1 MARTFIEVIA
11 QPTSNRPED
20 YNDFPGVTVDNCTT
34 YIQQGTSDLFGDLL
48 LSRIING
55 DGVNGEVVGFYPSAE
70 TIEVEAGSV
79 SKIFDYLNAG
89 GSNVKYTKLTFTTS
103 LDSLSE
109 NTLYGGT
116 SASPYWQQTHIFK
129 IYWGKYILYKSIIGE
144 LNSASSVIQY
154 HLYHKEHFRLINNL
168 YGVTGDYK
176 TSLQLNINLDTKKII
191 GLPYLDLNFA
201 AGESSPDELGN
212 SRARTFNWTIETDDF
227 ATTVTAP
234 TPQETTEEVSGT
246 KISQLP
252 STTTVQ
258 DSDLFVISRDDVS
271 QGEGDIS
278 YDNSYNLGYKT
289 ISDTIAS
296 QIISQRPPLPLYK
309 VAYIDPSGNFLKNG
323 DSDGNYAFASCSRYG
338 GGQYAFTFGESVPNK
353 NDYVVNVTRLMSN
366 PLEGDVVVVESTRST
381 TGFSVFSS
389 NDNSTP
395 ADPQGLYVVVYLL
408 S

>member
-70 TIEVEAGSV
+70 TIEGEAGSV

-109 NTLYGGT
+109 NTMFGGT
-116 SASPYWQQTHIFK
+116 IASPYWQQTHIFK

-154 HLYHKEHFRLINNL
+154 HLYHKEHFKLINNL

-176 TSLQLNINLDTKKII
+176 TSLQLNIDLDTKKII
-191 GLPYLDLNFA
+191 GLPYLALNFSE
-201 AGESSPDELGN
+201 GEGSPDELGN

-227 ATTVTAP
+227 EYASTANAD
-234 TPQETTEEVSGT
+234 TDTNTDTNTDTDTSASQTGGI
-246 KISQLP
+246 KISELDKITSFDP
-252 STTTVQ
+252 T
-258 DSDLFVISRDDVS
+258 DLMIISRDEDNN
-271 QGEGDIS
+271 GT
-278 YDNSYNLGYKT
+278 YDKSF
-289 ISDTIAS
+289 A
-296 QIISQRPPLPLYK
+296 
-309 VAYIDPSGNFLKNG
+309 IDPTLLRDYARSNIGTTKPENPKNG
-323 DSDGNYAFASCSRYG
+323 EFWFDENTA
-338 GGQYAFTFGESVPNK
+338 N
-353 NDYVVNVTRLMSN
+353 
-366 PLEGDVVVVESTRST
+366 
-381 TGFSVFSS
+381 
-389 NDNSTP
+389 
-395 ADPQGLYVVVYLL
+395 LYIYTEALNGWIQVGT
-408 S
+408 